1 MPLGPVRNL
10 FVMNF
15 LFFVDLEQV
24 KENDFKFGGHHGI
37 NTLQGFFNIP
47 GFVAVPQKLVKILMF
62 DLFLFSDKSL

>member
-1 MPLGPVRNL
+1 MPLGPIPNL

-37 NTLQGFFNIP
+37 NTQQGFFNIP
-47 GFVAVPQKLVKILMF
+47 GFVAVPQKLVKILML